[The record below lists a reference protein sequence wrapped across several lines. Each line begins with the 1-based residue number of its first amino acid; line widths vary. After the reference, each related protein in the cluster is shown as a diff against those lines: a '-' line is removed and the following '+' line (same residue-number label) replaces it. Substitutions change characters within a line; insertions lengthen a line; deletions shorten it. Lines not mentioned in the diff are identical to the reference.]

1 MFAVNSSMQLLQDET
16 AENNSKGLMNFIF
29 FQVIAMYIY
38 ILLQEPVS
46 MIFGKVKKHFTKRAT
61 R

>member
-1 MFAVNSSMQLLQDET
+1 MQLLQDET

-38 ILLQEPVS
+38 MLLQEPVS